1 MAVEVARSAREF
13 QEQVLPDGRRI
24 GGKRLCGIDG
34 RNGVDMGIGSA
45 KALPC
50 PTAST

>member
-1 MAVEVARSAREF
+1 MSAAVARSVREF

-24 GGKRLCGIDG
+24 SGKLCAIDG
-34 RNGVDMGIGSA
+34 RNGVGMGMGSA